1 MGADT
6 GEANT
11 HKQIIQQF
19 DFLQRCTQETENDLR
34 QLQQKQESLI
44 IQYQEIQKVNGKDSI
59 TSRLISFSLHIPTQS
74 SRMVHSHWQ
83 TKSDI
88 EVNTNKITVILV
100 VLV

>member
-59 TSRLISFSLHIPTQS
+59 TTYLFPSHSSSGSFGLTE
-74 SRMVHSHWQ
+74 
-83 TKSDI
+83 SDV
-88 EVNTNKITVILV
+88 EANFEKIRVDLSG
-100 VLV
+100 LGLGK

>member
-44 IQYQEIQKVNGKDSI
+44 IQYQEIQKVNGKDSM
-59 TSRLISFSLHIPTQS
+59 T
-74 SRMVHSHWQ
+74 
-83 TKSDI
+83 
-88 EVNTNKITVILV
+88 
-100 VLV
+100 

>member
-44 IQYQEIQKVNGKDSI
+44 IQYQEIQKVNGKDNI
-59 TSRLISFSLHIPTQS
+59 AAYFLLIPHP
-74 SRMVHSHWQ
+74 HS
-83 TKSDI
+83 KPP
-88 EVNTNKITVILV
+88 NG
-100 VLV
+100 

>member
-1 MGADT
+1 MADISNHFTFQMGADT

-44 IQYQEIQKVNGKDSI
+44 IQYQEIQKVNGECKFDN
-59 TSRLISFSLHIPTQS
+59 PTAK
-74 SRMVHSHWQ
+74 VH
-83 TKSDI
+83 
-88 EVNTNKITVILV
+88 
-100 VLV
+100 